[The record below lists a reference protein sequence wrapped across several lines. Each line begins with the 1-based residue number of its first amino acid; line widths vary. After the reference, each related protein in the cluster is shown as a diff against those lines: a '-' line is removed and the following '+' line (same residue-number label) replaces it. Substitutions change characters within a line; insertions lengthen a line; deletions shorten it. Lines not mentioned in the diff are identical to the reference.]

1 MLSPGDCKV
10 FWELEPRP
18 PGWPQ
23 GRSCAKHN
31 PLLSNT
37 DPRLLYGPFFLLV
50 DASAAAV
57 LTMASDDVDPS
68 DFVQRIQALSK
79 KRDEEDA
86 ERFRH
91 LEEQIQRD
99 REERLARRAG
109 EPTCAARPSASRA

>member
-1 MLSPGDCKV
+1 
-10 FWELEPRP
+10 
-18 PGWPQ
+18 
-23 GRSCAKHN
+23 
-31 PLLSNT
+31 
-37 DPRLLYGPFFLLV
+37 LYGPFFLLV

-86 ERFRH
+86 ERFRN